1 MGLNLGNKIS
11 SSDLNTMD
19 TARQPRD
26 YEPGF
31 EDNSGGNSMSDS
43 FFDNIF
49 DEDDGTNSSADDP
62 FGFNSGSSSGDIFG
76 QSSGGASN
84 DPFGGSSGGSGGGLD
99 SIFGNTSGSSG
110 GDIFGNTSGSNAFGN
125 TSGSNAF
132 GNIYGQNLGQTQAQ
146 PGKFDEVVKGGI
158 ELAKD
163 TGSILEDLVK
173 SVKTRNIDDFG
184 YLGRN
189 IIIVGGIMLPI
200 GLIAGIT
207 GSIARLKVLS
217 FSGLGFTATMSG
229 GLLIG
234 IGAVTMGVAAFIL
247 DKFAVD
253 GGNIDQLND
262 VSMEIPEDSTSDYEQ
277 SNDAVN
283 EDLFGSELDDI
294 LNDAFDDLD
303 DEEDPYGDGIDDE
316 EDEPTD
322 TDYNNGPE
330 VDVDDM
336 QSGGSGGFDFNEGL
350 DNIQE
355 NQVLSRETLFNTFK
369 VLLPTVTPNFRD
381 KQELDSYSD
390 EFKQLEV
397 LCLKAMAYVT
407 NTDDFTTINSSLE
420 IAYKTLFVYELRM
433 KRIPKIKTNNLD
445 QLAKEIENYVR
456 DNANDIS
463 KQVTIS
469 IEGDFYV
476 ILITTGDSAVVS
488 LGDVFKVKEYSD
500 YFLSTK
506 HRLPIIS
513 GITELGDAICDDA
526 KQFDSM
532 MIAGRPRSGKSW
544 YVLSIL
550 SCLMLFNTPEDVL
563 FMVIDPKGSNLF
575 KTISLMPHVFGVHT
589 DDKILQRLD
598 EIIDIE
604 APRRK
609 RLLEDNHKD
618 DIWALREEAG
628 IKLPILYIVID
639 EYITVKNNLGDASG
653 DLDTKVQTIISQ
665 FPSLG
670 IRLLFVPHRATGVVN
685 KTNRTM
691 LQFTA
696 AVRANTDDV
705 NDTLDIKSW
714 KRPLVKPGDTAI
726 KTSSNP
732 LPQFVRGAAL
742 TDSDTTNTEF
752 IKMAAKAFYKMGV
765 DIPPM
770 NHLPLC
776 YSRDEDYIKE
786 QLGGEERRVQYDAQ
800 HVFDDEDTND
810 DIDF

>member
-31 EDNSGGNSMSDS
+31 EDSSGGNEMSDD
-43 FFDNIF
+43 FNFDSIF
-49 DEDDGTNSSADDP
+49 NEDDGTDSSADDP
-62 FGFNSGSSSGDIFG
+62 FGGFGTSGSS
-76 QSSGGASN
+76 SN
-84 DPFGGSSGGSGGGLD
+84 DPFGTGGGSGGGLD
-99 SIFGNTSGSSG
+99 SLFGQGSGGSSGADIFGQSSSGTFGNT
-110 GDIFGNTSGSNAFGN
+110 FGQTQNG
-125 TSGSNAF
+125 F
-132 GNIYGQNLGQTQAQ
+132 GNIYGQNIGQTQAQ
-146 PGKFDEVVKGGI
+146 NQPGKFDDIVNGGI

-173 SVKTRNIDDFG
+173 SFKTRNIDDFG

-189 IIIVGGIMLPI
+189 LIIVGGIMTPI
-200 GLIAGIT
+200 GLIAGVV
-207 GSIARLKVLS
+207 GSIARLKILS

-262 VSMEIPEDSTSDYEQ
+262 VSMEIPDDSTNDYEQ

-283 EDLFGSELDDI
+283 DDLFSSELDSI
-294 LNDAFDDLD
+294 LNDTFSDMDD
-303 DEEDPYGDGIDDE
+303 DEEDL
-316 EDEPTD
+316 EDEPEPEDIFGAD
-322 TDYNNGPE
+322 TNNEPE
-330 VDVDDM
+330 ADVDEI
-336 QSGGSGGFDFNEGL
+336 QSGGSGGFDFNDGL
-350 DNIQE
+350 DTIQE

-369 VLLPTVTPNFRD
+369 LLLPTVTPNFRD
-381 KQELDSYSD
+381 KQELDSSSD

-420 IAYKTLFVYELRM
+420 IAYKTLYVYELRM
-433 KRIPKIKTNNLD
+433 KRIPKIKTNNLE
-445 QLAKEIENYVR
+445 QLAREIENYVR

-488 LGDVFKVKEYSD
+488 LGDVLRVKDYSD

-513 GITELGDAICDDA
+513 GVTELGDAICDDA
-526 KQFDSM
+526 KVFDSM
-532 MIAGRPRSGKSW
+532 MIAGKPRSGKSW

-550 SCLMLFNTPEDVL
+550 ACLMLFNTPEDVL
-563 FMVIDPKGSNLF
+563 FMIIDPKASNLF
-575 KTISLMPHVFGVHT
+575 KTIGLMPHVFGVHT

-609 RLLEDNHKD
+609 KLLEDNRKD
-618 DIWALREEAG
+618 DIWALREETG

-639 EYITVKNNLGDASG
+639 EYITVRNNLGDASG

-696 AVRANTDDV
+696 AVRANIDDV

-742 TDSDTTNTEF
+742 TNSDTTNTEF

-776 YSRDEDYIKE
+776 YSRNEDDIKE
-786 QLGGEERRVQYDAQ
+786 QLGGEERRIQYDAQ
-800 HVFDDEDTND
+800 HVFDNEDTND

>member
-11 SSDLNTMD
+11 SSDLNNMD

-26 YEPGF
+26 FEPGF
-31 EDNSGGNSMSDS
+31 EDSSGGNGMSDNID
-43 FFDNIF
+43 FDSIF
-49 DEDDGTNSSADDP
+49 DGDDGTNSSADDP
-62 FGFNSGSSSGDIFG
+62 FGAFSTGGSGGSSN
-76 QSSGGASN
+76 N
-84 DPFGGSSGGSGGGLD
+84 DPFGAGGSSGGGLD
-99 SIFGNTSGSSG
+99 SLFGTGGNSG
-110 GDIFGNTSGSNAFGN
+110 GNSGTDIFGQSNGGAFGN
-125 TSGSNAF
+125 TFGQTQNGFGS
-132 GNIYGQNLGQTQAQ
+132 IYGQNLGQAQTQNQ
-146 PGKFDEVVKGGI
+146 PGKLDDIVNGGI

-173 SVKTRNIDDFG
+173 SFKTRNIDDFG

-189 IIIVGGIMLPI
+189 FIIVGGIMTPI
-200 GLIAGIT
+200 GLIAGIV
-207 GSIARLKVLS
+207 GSIAKLKILS

-262 VSMEIPEDSTSDYEQ
+262 VSMEIPDDSTNDYEQ

-283 EDLFGSELDDI
+283 DDLFGSELDAI
-294 LNDAFDDLD
+294 LNNTFDDMDNEDEDLD
-303 DEEDPYGDGIDDE
+303 DEEDEDTVDIDI
-316 EDEPTD
+316 
-322 TDYNNGPE
+322 NNEPE

-336 QSGGSGGFDFNEGL
+336 QSGGSGGFDFSDGL
-350 DNIQE
+350 DTIQE

-369 VLLPTVTPNFRD
+369 LLLPTVTPNFRD
-381 KQELDSYSD
+381 KQELDSSSD

-397 LCLKAMAYVT
+397 LCLKAMAYVV
-407 NTDDFTTINSSLE
+407 NVDDFTTINSSLE
-420 IAYKTLFVYELRM
+420 IAYKTLYVYELRM

-488 LGDVFKVKEYSD
+488 LGDVLRVKDYSD

-526 KQFDSM
+526 KLFDSM
-532 MIAGRPRSGKSW
+532 MIAGKPRSGKSW

-550 SCLMLFNTPEDVL
+550 ACLMLFNTPEDVL
-563 FMVIDPKGSNLF
+563 FMIIDPKASNLF
-575 KTISLMPHVFGVHT
+575 KTIGLMPHVFGVHT

-598 EIIDIE
+598 EIINIE

-609 RLLEDNHKD
+609 RLLEDNRKD

-639 EYITVKNNLGDASG
+639 EYITVRNNLGDASG

-696 AVRANTDDV
+696 AVRANIDDV

-742 TDSDTTNTEF
+742 TNSDTTNTEF

-776 YSRDEDYIKE
+776 YSRNEDDIKE

-800 HVFDDEDTND
+800 HVFDNEDTND